1 MTDEKRFSPE
11 AQRYL
16 DGEPTPGLDQSEREA
31 ADRFDQVVRD
41 YAANLTAPGVEVD
54 RAVMAAVVPPASS
67 SSAASFWRWLVQPHL
82 FSVRPA
88 VVAAAAIALVAIGAL
103 TMDIPGFTA
112 GEQTAGATTDQ
123 QQTILV
129 RFELRAPDAAEV
141 TLAGSFNDWSPEG
154 IQLVRNT
161 ASGLWTAT
169 VPLHPGEHQY
179 LFVIDG
185 SQWIPD
191 PSAHAQ
197 VDDGFGQANSVI
209 VVGPRGV
216 VRS

>member
-1 MTDEKRFSPE
+1 MTDKKLFSPE

-16 DGEPTPGLDQSEREA
+16 DGEPASGLNQSEQAEA
-31 ADRFDQVVRD
+31 DQFDRVVQD
-41 YAANLTAPGVEVD
+41 YAAQLQVPGAQVD
-54 RAVMAAVVPPASS
+54 HAVMDAILPQATRHRSN
-67 SSAASFWRWLVQPHL
+67 SFWRWLVQPHL

-88 VVAAAAIALVAIGAL
+88 LVAAAAIVLVAIGAI
-103 TMDIPGFTA
+103 TIDVPGFTRGGQSA
-112 GEQTAGATTDQ
+112 GTTMDEP
-123 QQTILV
+123 QTILV
-129 RFELRAPDAAEV
+129 RFEIRAPDAGEV
-141 TLAGSFNDWSPEG
+141 TLAGSFNDWSPQG
-154 IQLVRNT
+154 IQLVENAAT
-161 ASGLWTAT
+161 GLWTAT
-169 VPLHPGEHQY
+169 VPLAPGEHQY

>member
-1 MTDEKRFSPE
+1 MTEQERFSPE
-11 AQRYL
+11 AHRYL
-16 DGEPTPGLDQSEREA
+16 DGEGANGLDDAEREA
-31 ADRFDQVVRD
+31 ADRLDRMLQD
-41 YAANLTAPGVEVD
+41 YAASLKAPGAEVD
-54 RAVMAAVVPPASS
+54 RAVMAAIAPETQRTSIS
-67 SSAASFWRWLVQPHL
+67 IWSWLIQPHL
-82 FSVRPA
+82 FTVRPA
-88 VVAAAAIALVAIGAL
+88 LVAAAAIALVAVGAL
-103 TMDIPGFTA
+103 TFDLTDFRGGTPD
-112 GEQTAGATTDQ
+112 TTTLETP
-123 QQTILV
+123 QTILV
-129 RFELRAPDAAEV
+129 RFELRAPEAEDV

-154 IQLVRNT
+154 IQLAKNATTGV
-161 ASGLWTAT
+161 WTAT
-169 VPLHPGEHQY
+169 VPLAPGEHQY

>member
-16 DGEPTPGLDQSEREA
+16 DGETVNGLDQSELAA
-31 ADRFDQVVRD
+31 ADLFGQVIQD
-41 YAANLTAPGVEVD
+41 YAASLRTPGAEVD
-54 RAVMAAVVPPASS
+54 RAVMDAIVPRARSHRPASL
-67 SSAASFWRWLVQPHL
+67 WRWLVQPHL
-82 FSVRPA
+82 FTVRPA
-88 VVAAAAIALVAIGAL
+88 LVAAAAITLVAIGAL
-103 TMDIPGFTA
+103 TIDIPGFTD
-112 GEQTAGATTDQ
+112 GEQAAGTTTDQ
-123 QQTILV
+123 PATILV
-129 RFELRAPDAAEV
+129 RFELRAPDANEV
-141 TLAGSFNDWSPEG
+141 TLAGSFNDWSPQG
-154 IQLVRNT
+154 VQLVRNA

-169 VPLHPGEHQY
+169 VPLTPGEHQY